1 MSEIDLSSTEL
12 IRYQRQI
19 NLNTFGLRGQ
29 LCLKKAKVL
38 IIGLGGLGQPCAQIL
53 SAAGVGE
60 LGLMDADCVEASNLH
75 RQFLSTPKDVG
86 RAKIE
91 VVKCHLKRQNP
102 DVKITLFQASLSAE
116 QLIEPFRTY
125 DLIIDGTDNF
135 TARYAA
141 CDLALKL
148 KKPLLHASILKE
160 NGMLALFEATG
171 PCYRCLFPEPPPPDS
186 IPSCSEAGVLPTTTS
201 FFGSLLADQAIAWL
215 LGEIGKLQ
223 THFIQCNIR
232 RLDISWFKKPKET
245 HCPACFERGFDQLV
259 YPKPQSSCMTL
270 DQRSITINNAIAS
283 LEDYLWIDIR
293 TTEERQHG
301 HIPNSIHIP
310 LKSLREE
317 LEKLPTQKPFLLYC
331 QSGARSAKALKA
343 LAHIPSLY
351 QLEKGYMSWLE
362 RKESLQKKIEKHH

>member
-171 PCYRCLFPEPPPPDS
+171 PCYRCLFLS
-186 IPSCSEAGVLPTTTS
+186 LRLPTAYLAVAKPA
-201 FFGSLLADQAIAWL
+201 FFQRRRAF
-215 LGEIGKLQ
+215 LGLYWQI
-223 THFIQCNIR
+223 
-232 RLDISWFKKPKET
+232 KPS
-245 HCPACFERGFDQLV
+245 PGF
-259 YPKPQSSCMTL
+259 
-270 DQRSITINNAIAS
+270 
-283 LEDYLWIDIR
+283 
-293 TTEERQHG
+293 
-301 HIPNSIHIP
+301 
-310 LKSLREE
+310 
-317 LEKLPTQKPFLLYC
+317 
-331 QSGARSAKALKA
+331 
-343 LAHIPSLY
+343 
-351 QLEKGYMSWLE
+351 
-362 RKESLQKKIEKHH
+362 